1 MSSSGSRSKASS
13 GSGSRSSSSGGGLM
27 RASNETEFVCQLSFK
42 NNLPV
47 VPSGPFFK
55 TLGLAHTLEEFAQ
68 YKTSSLEKSYIW
80 QPHFG
85 PDASTKLCL
94 VDQDAVL
101 VNKTDEKPSKEILR
115 ETKEYTSAT
124 SSSGVDTRKKETKQ
138 KHWWLRETVYSE
150 NNILKNRSAA
160 GDEGSHKTEALD
172 NAIDPFSVA
181 AINET
186 FETVKRKI
194 ESLSDKIEWS
204 IPILPDLLFGEKD
217 YSYISFDE
225 DPHLVVGPEGDDE
238 SKKRKRKSIITNI
251 RESKSKK
258 GSGDNT
264 YAASLVGPS
273 SVESSESASSGDADA
288 DAAEQRS
295 FEWIKDY
302 RMVMKSKEW
311 QDHYIFLV
319 DVEEMRAK
327 YFAVGVNMIMDK
339 LQIDEVDP
347 HDVTVTR
354 RTKEEE
360 EQDRLLEEEEG
371 AQDDGDNDD
380 GDDDDDVE
388 VEVDVDA
395 DDTTAAE
402 TAVDGDAN
410 DAGDDDDER

>member
-1 MSSSGSRSKASS
+1 MIII
-13 GSGSRSSSSGGGLM
+13 
-27 RASNETEFVCQLSFK
+27 
-42 NNLPV
+42 
-47 VPSGPFFK
+47 
-55 TLGLAHTLEEFAQ
+55 
-68 YKTSSLEKSYIW
+68 Y
-80 QPHFG
+80 
-85 PDASTKLCL
+85 
-94 VDQDAVL
+94 
-101 VNKTDEKPSKEILR
+101 
-115 ETKEYTSAT
+115 
-124 SSSGVDTRKKETKQ
+124 
-138 KHWWLRETVYSE
+138 
-150 NNILKNRSAA
+150 NIIF
-160 GDEGSHKTEALD
+160 T
-172 NAIDPFSVA
+172 
-181 AINET
+181 
-186 FETVKRKI
+186 
-194 ESLSDKIEWS
+194 
-204 IPILPDLLFGEKD
+204 
-217 YSYISFDE
+217 
-225 DPHLVVGPEGDDE
+225 
-238 SKKRKRKSIITNI
+238 KSIITNI

-371 AQDDGDNDD
+371 AQDDGDKPDPRVW
-380 GDDDDDVE
+380 GS
-388 VEVDVDA
+388 
-395 DDTTAAE
+395 
-402 TAVDGDAN
+402 G
-410 DAGDDDDER
+410 RIFFCCR

>member
-1 MSSSGSRSKASS
+1 MSSSGGRSKGSS
-13 GSGSRSSSSGGGLM
+13 SSGSRSSSSGGGLL

-42 NNLPV
+42 NNLPA

-55 TLGLAHTLEEFAQ
+55 KLALAHSFEEFAQ

-160 GDEGSHKTEALD
+160 GDEGSLKVEGPD
-172 NAIDPFSVA
+172 NAVDPFSVA

-225 DPHLVVGPEGDDE
+225 DPHLAVGPEGEDA

-273 SVESSESASSGDADA
+273 SSSESSESSSSAAAGGRDDA
-288 DAAEQRS
+288 DAAEQCK
-295 FEWIKDY
+295 FEWIKDF
-302 RMVMKSKEW
+302 RMIMKSKEW

-360 EQDRLLEEEEG
+360 EQDRLLEEEG
-371 AQDDGDNDD
+371 AQDDGDDVEVEVEVDADDTAAAAPAIDGAVNDT
-380 GDDDDDVE
+380 GDDDDD
-388 VEVDVDA
+388 
-395 DDTTAAE
+395 
-402 TAVDGDAN
+402 
-410 DAGDDDDER
+410 DER